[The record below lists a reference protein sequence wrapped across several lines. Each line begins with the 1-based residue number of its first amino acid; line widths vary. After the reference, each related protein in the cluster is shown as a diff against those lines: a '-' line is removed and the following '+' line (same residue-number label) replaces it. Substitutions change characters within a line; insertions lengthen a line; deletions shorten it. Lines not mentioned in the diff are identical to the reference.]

1 MTASQRSPANR
12 VPVLRTFLM
21 SAALFL
27 LVVGAV
33 VLGGF
38 AYLVEPGPEG
48 RVRHIASLGK
58 LLLHRYAL
66 VDSLSPEEARLL
78 YRNSCT
84 RRCHSRDVV
93 EEKPRTAREWEW
105 IVTRMETGDRADLT
119 DPQAA
124 VITKYLQLNH
134 LSNVPT
140 ILPEQTMRFIKKH
153 LWRMDFGESDLYFD
167 IIYIP
172 REQRSLMPYLAFRST
187 PRDSNESLFI
197 VYVNTHSGAVPQ
209 WDLAE
214 IATLRDGRGGA
225 RRATGWEVLYE
236 DGQQHHKQGIL
247 TFPSIGGDEPG
258 VLEMTIDPPGMKKRV
273 YQWVLPIP
281 DAGEPGIQFLNHR
294 ENQD

>member
-1 MTASQRSPANR
+1 M
-12 VPVLRTFLM
+12 RTFLI

-48 RVRHIASLGK
+48 RVRHIATLGK

-66 VDSLSPEEARLL
+66 VDSLSPQEARLL

-84 RRCHSRDVV
+84 RRCHGVDVV

-105 IVTRMETGDRADLT
+105 IVTRMAAADRADLT
-119 DPQAA
+119 EPQAA
-124 VITKYLQLNH
+124 AITTYLQVNH

-140 ILPEQTMRFIKKH
+140 ILPEQTMRFLKKH
-153 LWRMDFGESDLYFD
+153 LWRMDFGDSDLYFD

-187 PRDSNESLFI
+187 PRDSDESLFI

-209 WDLAE
+209 WDLAA
-214 IATLRDGRGGA
+214 ITTLGGGGDATSE
-225 RRATGWEVLYE
+225 ATGWEVLYE
-236 DGQQHHKQGIL
+236 DGQQHHRQGIL
-247 TFPSIGGDEPG
+247 TFPAMEWANDNTPG
-258 VLEMTIDPPGMKKRV
+258 TLELTIHPPGMKKRV
-273 YQWVLPIP
+273 YQWALPIP
-281 DAGEPGIQFLNHR
+281 AAGGLPRG
-294 ENQD
+294 